1 MKDTLKQQLIANG
14 CAEHVDEFG
23 GCVGAVEGL
32 TEYGLVSGPE
42 VDVRWQPSGLRYAY
56 HPDDLEVVGAT
67 DEMVR

>member
-23 GCVGAVEGL
+23 GCVGIVDGKPDPDWE
-32 TEYGLVSGPE
+32 E

-56 HPDDLEVVGAT
+56 HPDDLEVVG
-67 DEMVR
+67 